1 MLFILRI
8 ILSAITLSLSV
19 YCFVTERF
27 EYMPLMMLSLGA
39 MLFVSGLHELS
50 KNKKAIWGYFSIAVS
65 VFVVFSTI
73 ERFIN
78 R

>member
-1 MLFILRI
+1 
-8 ILSAITLSLSV
+8 
-19 YCFVTERF
+19 
-27 EYMPLMMLSLGA
+27 MLSLGA